1 MRPYNGTTSWTSFR
15 DHFKRVAKVNR
26 WDDSVTQAQHL
37 MLALEGNAAEVLKEI
52 SDTSPTVLQDIWDAL
67 CRRFGE
73 VDEAREAMRKFEQRR
88 QLDSE
93 SVVEFEQALRSLSLY
108 RVAWPKATPEQKEV
122 ALKTRFEDGLY
133 SHEMQQFLR
142 LHALGDTFANT
153 VQKAR
158 RFAATT
164 AVPRTRKSVRIT
176 TPPAHEA
183 VQLIKE
189 DSMLEKRLDKIE
201 GMIQSLQVTGI
212 RAGREMPPPKM
223 ENIACVTKQPQ
234 RQYATS
240 RPSGEEQDKSPT
252 SNQNLRRFVRPF
264 DANVTEQTQT
274 VTNRSASGS
283 GFPPGRGT
291 QNQNQNLVREGMSG
305 RTSTQRPPGVPPGV
319 CWTCRQKGCHSVFHE
334 EPRQPPPQPRAR
346 TPDVCWTC
354 GQEGC
359 RSWYH
364 VPRSPTPVP
373 VMNSGN
379 VSGTRNPGNRGPTQ

>member
-1 MRPYNGTTSWTSFR
+1 VRPYNGTTSWTNFR

-26 WDDSVTQAQHL
+26 WDDNVTQAQHL

-73 VDEAREAMRKFEQRR
+73 VDEASEAMRKFEQRR

-93 SVVEFEQALRSLSLY
+93 SVVEFEQALRSLY
-108 RVAWPKATPEQKEV
+108 RVVWPKATPEQKEV
-122 ALKTRFEDGLY
+122 ALKTRFEEGLV
-133 SHEMQQFLR
+133 SDDMQQFLR

-164 AVPRTRKSVRIT
+164 EVPRTRKSVRIT

-183 VQLIKE
+183 VQLIKKN
-189 DSMLEKRLDKIE
+189 SVLKQRLDKIE
-201 GMIQSLQVTGI
+201 DMIQSLQVTGI
-212 RAGREMPPPKM
+212 RAGRETPPPKS
-223 ENIACVTKQPQ
+223 ENMACVTKQPQ
-234 RQYATS
+234 RQDPTS
-240 RPSGEEQDKSPT
+240 RPSGEGQDRSPR
-252 SNQNLRRFVRPF
+252 NQNRRRFVRPF
-264 DANVTEQTQT
+264 DANVTERTQT
-274 VTNRSASGS
+274 ATNRSTSGS
-283 GFPPGRGT
+283 GFPPGRGV
-291 QNQNQNLVREGMSG
+291 QNQNLVREGAAG
-305 RTSTQRPPGVPPGV
+305 RNNSQRLPGVPPGV

-334 EPRQPPPQPRAR
+334 EPRRPPPQPRAR
-346 TPDVCWTC
+346 TSDVCWTC

-364 VPRSPTPVP
+364 ARRSPTPVP
-373 VMNSGN
+373 LMNQSSGN